1 MATATKL
8 EERLLVPM
16 VREGREFYN
25 NSLTQAL
32 RNLQSQGHEPVFM
45 PELADA
51 RTNADKDSKL
61 WTNWWT
67 TPSIKATGRTKNGTA
82 VVVYAHVPSY
92 LSEPGNIE
100 NAIKQGLV
108 RGAGIMPQS
117 EFQRLLD
124 LEDGKRVFVVD
135 YGKLRDSKS
144 GTLSI
149 EQALEHPQII
159 PFLGGEARAEAY
171 LQKHSKIYGDR
182 IGIWHGDYLGNNPV
196 WRVLFLGDDYNGD
209 LYGLNDLDDGGRF
222 LGVRAEGAAPQ
233 KTGLTRA
240 QLTNI
245 LNEYVAPKVSME
257 IAEKIAKL

>member
-45 PELADA
+45 PE
-51 RTNADKDSKL
+51 
-61 WTNWWT
+61 
-67 TPSIKATGRTKNGTA
+67 
-82 VVVYAHVPSY
+82 
-92 LSEPGNIE
+92 
-100 NAIKQGLV
+100 
-108 RGAGIMPQS
+108 S

-196 WRVLFLGDDYNGD
+196 WRV
-209 LYGLNDLDDGGRF
+209 
-222 LGVRAEGAAPQ
+222 
-233 KTGLTRA
+233 
-240 QLTNI
+240 
-245 LNEYVAPKVSME
+245 
-257 IAEKIAKL
+257 